1 MTHRRHRSSGIRS
14 AELAVR
20 LHDAAAGL
28 AVGIG
33 LLKVEPQ
40 ITHTERL
47 QQVDEALAIV
57 VDVQANLKQLSQ
69 TPLDIGPRPNTPS
82 DLRLGLNREAKRLGV
97 DAEVDV
103 DGEIG
108 WLPANYS
115 ELVWLAS
122 REGLRNVRRH
132 SGSATCRIQLQLRS
146 CPFVLRIRDWGGG
159 LEPGAHLGTGIGLLQ
174 DLATM
179 MGCDLRMASLP
190 DLGADLVL
198 VGPPC
203 AAKRGLQGATA
214 TTALHTTR
222 EIPGPRAGNP

>member
-1 MTHRRHRSSGIRS
+1 MTRPKQRSLGIRS

-33 LLKVEPQ
+33 LLKIEPHV
-40 ITHTERL
+40 THTERL
-47 QQVDEALAIV
+47 QQADQALAIL

-69 TPLDIGPRPNTPS
+69 TPHDVWPRANTPS
-82 DLRLGLNREAKRLGV
+82 DLRLGLKREAKRLGV
-97 DAEVDV
+97 HAEIDF

-108 WLPANYS
+108 WLPANHS

-132 SGSATCRIQLQLRS
+132 SGSATCRIELHLRS

-159 LEPGAHLGTGIGLLQ
+159 VAPSAHFGSGIGLLQ
-174 DLATM
+174 EMAAMT
-179 MGCDLRMASLP
+179 GCDLRIASLP
-190 DLGADLVL
+190 GLGAELVL
-198 VGPPC
+198 AGPAC
-203 AAKRGLQGATA
+203 AGKRELQAITA
-214 TTALHTTR
+214 TTALHTTP
-222 EIPGPRAGNP
+222 EILEPLAGNQ